1 MAEKRRPAAPEAGS
15 TPDLRSPAEG
25 AASLVLKQVKAR
37 GSWRDDVPGTT
48 RERGIRRAPSKLHD
62 IKDFPTE
69 GVFLIDVTTL
79 LEDTPALGYGGGVAG
94 LPSSRS
100 PSRPRLWPAGYGR
113 PERRSET

>member
-15 TPDLRSPAEG
+15 NPDLRSPAEG

-79 LEDTPALGYGGGVAG
+79 LEDTPALGYGGGGAG

-100 PSRPRLWPAGYGR
+100 PPRPRLWAAGPGPPGGR
-113 PERRSET
+113 RGA